1 MTSLLAAA
9 TGVGDLLAAPFGSH
23 AGWALVVWSVLFGLT
38 AIVLFKLST
47 PQARLAAARDRL
59 VGRLLEA
66 ALFQTSL
73 RTIVRVQGA
82 VLVANLRYLV
92 FALPAIAAL
101 VIPLLLVLP
110 QLESRVGRRPLQVGE
125 ATLVTASVA
134 GRAAP
139 LTLEAEG
146 DLAIEAG
153 PVYDPSRGE
162 LVWRVRPAAA
172 GVHALRLTGG
182 GETIT
187 LEVPVAA
194 AGLPAIAAARH
205 AGWFDQLLH
214 DPAASTLPAQAPVTR
229 LAVALPPRQV
239 SILGVSPHWLVSFTV
254 LSLAAGLLLKKP
266 LRVEI

>member
-1 MTSLLAAA
+1 MTSLLAAV
-9 TGVGDLLAAPFGSH
+9 TGVGDLLAAPFGGH
-23 AGWALVVWSVLFGLT
+23 AGWALVAWSVLFGLT

-101 VIPLLLVLP
+101 VVPLLAVLP

-125 ATLVTASVA
+125 ATLVTAAVVE
-134 GRAAP
+134 RAAP
-139 LTLEAEG
+139 LALAAEG
-146 DLAIEAG
+146 DLAIETG
-153 PVYDPSRGE
+153 PVYDPARRE

-172 GVHALRLTGG
+172 GRHELRLTGG
-182 GETIT
+182 GEAIT
-187 LEVPVAA
+187 LDVPVAT

-214 DPAASTLPAQAPVTR
+214 DPAAPILPPDAPVTR
-229 LAVALPPRQV
+229 LAIALPPRDV
-239 SILGVSPHWLVSFTV
+239 RILGVSPHWLVSFTV